1 MSEICWSDNFIDR
14 EINKIVKRF
23 LNLIIKKFNLKKII
37 IFGSFARGD
46 YHKGSDLDLVIVG
59 EFEERF
65 IDRIGKIIELNDSD
79 LEIEAMVYTEE
90 EFQKMIRE
98 RRPFIEQVLEE
109 GIVVYEKKRSIN
121 VLWDR
126 NYFNIHLRSNCRK
139 F

>member
-59 EFEERF
+59 EFKDRF
-65 IDRIGKIIELNDSD
+65 IDRIGKIIALNNSD

-90 EFQKMIRE
+90 GFQKMIQE

-109 GIVVYEKKRSIN
+109 GIVVYEKKEHKCIMG
-121 VLWDR
+121 
-126 NYFNIHLRSNCRK
+126 
-139 F
+139 

>member
-1 MSEICWSDNFIDR
+1 MIVGWVKRGCRRMSEIRWPDNFINR
-14 EINKIVKRF
+14 KTNKIVKRF
-23 LNLIIKKFNLKKII
+23 INLIIKKFNPKKII

-59 EFEERF
+59 EFKERF

-90 EFQKMIRE
+90 EFQKMIQE

-109 GIVVYEKKRSIN
+109 GIVVYEKKEHKCI
-121 VLWDR
+121 VG
-126 NYFNIHLRSNCRK
+126 
-139 F
+139 

>member
-1 MSEICWSDNFIDR
+1 MSEICWPDNFINR
-14 EINKIVKRF
+14 KNNKIVKRF
-23 LNLIIKKFNLKKII
+23 LNLLIKKFNLKKII

-59 EFEERF
+59 EFKERF

-90 EFQKMIRE
+90 EFQKMIQE

-109 GIVVYEKKRSIN
+109 GIVVYENKETKCIM
-121 VLWDR
+121 V
-126 NYFNIHLRSNCRK
+126 
-139 F
+139 

>member
-1 MSEICWSDNFIDR
+1 MYEICWSDNFINR
-14 EINKIVKRF
+14 ETNQIVKRF

-59 EFEERF
+59 EFKDRF
-65 IDRIGKIIELNDSD
+65 IDRIGKIIALNNSD

-90 EFQKMIRE
+90 EFQKMIQE

-109 GIVVYEKKRSIN
+109 GIVVYEKKGYKCIMR
-121 VLWDR
+121 
-126 NYFNIHLRSNCRK
+126 
-139 F
+139 